1 MADTMDESE
10 DLKTVMVGY
19 QDKKAHHQIWA
30 LSLDHYVNSYMI
42 LQSFDNVYINFWI
55 EFAYIDKIC

>member
-19 QDKKAHHQIWA
+19 QDKKAHHQI
-30 LSLDHYVNSYMI
+30 
-42 LQSFDNVYINFWI
+42 
-55 EFAYIDKIC
+55 